1 MNLLDTRLYRW
12 LDTVSDFFLLNLL
25 WLLACVPI
33 ITIFPATAALFAV
46 VRDWVKGKE
55 TGFFKSFFRYM
66 RENFGQSLA
75 VGLTWT
81 VVGLVLLADFL
92 FVRSITSWARTP
104 LLVLVLSL
112 GVIYLA
118 TAVYIFP
125 VMAQYHAGWLHI
137 IKNSFI
143 IAISSPITTI
153 SAVLL
158 VLLTALVVYYLPVVL
173 LLFGSV
179 PAYFLYRLCHR
190 VFRQIETVTAV
201 SNEET
206 QQDNPI

>member
-125 VMAQYHAGWLHI
+125 VMAQYHA
-137 IKNSFI
+137 
-143 IAISSPITTI
+143 
-153 SAVLL
+153 
-158 VLLTALVVYYLPVVL
+158 
-173 LLFGSV
+173 
-179 PAYFLYRLCHR
+179 
-190 VFRQIETVTAV
+190 
-201 SNEET
+201 
-206 QQDNPI
+206 